1 MKTIA
6 NLIRGIS
13 VRAVAEAE
21 GDPVKKFIPMP
32 KKKPPRRKSL
42 IKNKSNRSDYMKNYM
57 EEYRGDTK
65 KPDNAKELQKEQ
77 QKRLKEKFNIK
88 GGSF

>member
-1 MKTIA
+1 VKTIA
-6 NLIRGIS
+6 NLIRDIS
-13 VRAVAEAE
+13 VWAVAEAE

-57 EEYRGDTK
+57 EDYRGDTK

-77 QKRLKEKFNIK
+77 QKRLREKFNIK